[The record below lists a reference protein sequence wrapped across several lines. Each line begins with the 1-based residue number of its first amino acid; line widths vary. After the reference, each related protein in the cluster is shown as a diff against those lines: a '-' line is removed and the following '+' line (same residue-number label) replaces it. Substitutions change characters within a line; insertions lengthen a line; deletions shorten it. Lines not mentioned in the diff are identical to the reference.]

1 MAYFNSHTRE
11 GVTTAHDLQE
21 IWRRFQLTHP
31 WGCDALVRYECSPK
45 PAISTHTPVRVWRW
59 NFVVLWMSL
68 HFNSHT
74 REGVTPL
81 KWSTAVPWSFQLTH
95 PWGCDNIGTRDNTPH
110 SISTHTPVRVWP
122 SNPCFFNPC
131 FNFNSHTRE
140 GVTII
145 IVPSEM
151 IFLIFQLTHPWGCD
165 LLLNSPFIIWLAFQL
180 THPWGCDTLMHWDF
194 KI

>member
-95 PWGCDNIGTRDNTPH
+95 PWGCDCEPLYAFMAVV
-110 SISTHTPVRVWP
+110 ISTHTPVRVWP
-122 SNPCFFNPC
+122 VFGSTVLSF
-131 FNFNSHTRE
+131 
-140 GVTII
+140 I
-145 IVPSEM
+145 
-151 IFLIFQLTHPWGCD
+151 IFQLTHPWGCD
-165 LLLNSPFIIWLAFQL
+165 HEFSKDRDTYLHFNSHTREGVTMLPI
-180 THPWGCDTLMHWDF
+180 
-194 KI
+194 K